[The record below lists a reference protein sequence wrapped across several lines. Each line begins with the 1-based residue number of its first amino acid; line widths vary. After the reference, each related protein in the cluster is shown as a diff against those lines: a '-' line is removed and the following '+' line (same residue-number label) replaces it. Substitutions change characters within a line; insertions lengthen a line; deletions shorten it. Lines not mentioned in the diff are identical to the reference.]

1 MMTLLHRLTLVAL
14 LVPLAACAGDDAA
27 PMTAPTGDGTRG
39 VTFGGAADI
48 GQYRATVERGEVPD
62 ESMLDPVGFF
72 AEHAID
78 LPPVDCDA
86 DVCVQSGLAVAP
98 RFDGAN
104 WTMGYVALRTGV
116 DPSTLEREPTHVVVA
131 IDRTGTGGD
140 QLPELF
146 ETLGTDD
153 RVSVLAFD
161 GSLDRLVE
169 EATPESV
176 GDLELRQT
184 SPNRDLFGAMAE
196 AVAIARA
203 DESRARRIVLL
214 TRGRAT
220 TGITEPEPLH
230 ELLAEAAREG
240 IPTTVVTDADTSSY
254 PKELAQAGGGT
265 FYFASDRAD
274 MADVLAVLG
283 ATSLHPLAT
292 DLELEV
298 RPMDG
303 YSLGRIFGA
312 PAGTVVDAS
321 GAIIEAPALFVG
333 ARADAIDVET
343 GRRGGGGGFFVEL
356 FADPESPIEPG
367 HQALSVVASYTDA
380 SGAPQTVETGSWNVL
395 APGQNPAD
403 MWPSFSNNQITK
415 PFMMVNMYLGLRFQ
429 TELYGAGD
437 CARAR
442 GVLPMMEVS
451 VEGWQRLYEDPDIR
465 ADWELMQRVGE
476 NIDRGCAESEI
487 IEPASYVHASCMFI

>member
-1 MMTLLHRLTLVAL
+1 MTLLHRLTLIAL
-14 LVPLAACAGDDAA
+14 LAPLVACGSETA
-27 PMTAPTGDGTRG
+27 MTTPTGDGTRG

-48 GQYRATVERGEVPD
+48 GQYRATALRGEVPD

-78 LPPVDCDA
+78 LPPVDCGA

-98 RFDGAN
+98 RFDGGN
-104 WTMGYVALRTGV
+104 WTMGYVALRTSV
-116 DPSTLEREPTHVVVA
+116 DPSTLEREPTHLVVA
-131 IDRTGTGGD
+131 IDRTATGAD
-140 QLPELF
+140 QLPKLL
-146 ETLGTDD
+146 ETLEPTD
-153 RVSVLAFD
+153 RVSVIAFD
-161 GSLDRLVE
+161 STVDRVVE
-169 EATPESV
+169 HVAPETV
-176 GDLELRQT
+176 GALELRAT
-184 SPNRDLFGAMAE
+184 SSGRDLFAAMAD
-196 AVAIARA
+196 AVALAREDEARA
-203 DESRARRIVLL
+203 SRVVLL
-214 TRGRAT
+214 THGRAT

-230 ELLAEAAREG
+230 DLLAEAAREG
-240 IPTTVVTDADTSSY
+240 IPTTVVTDADTSPY

-265 FYFASDRAD
+265 FYFAGDGED
-274 MADVLAVLG
+274 MGNVLTVLG
-283 ATSLHPLAT
+283 STSLHPLAT
-292 DLELEV
+292 DLQLEV
-298 RPMDG
+298 RPMAG

-312 PAGTVVDAS
+312 PAGTAVDAS
-321 GAIIEAPALFVG
+321 GAVIEAPALFVG
-333 ARADAIDVET
+333 ARASEIDVET

-356 FADPESPIEPG
+356 FADERTDIEPG

-380 SGAPQTVETGSWNVL
+380 SGEAQTVDTGSWNVL

-403 MWPSFSNNQITK
+403 MWPTFSNRQITK

-451 VEGWQRLYEDPDIR
+451 VEGWQRLYEDPDIA

-476 NIDRGCAESEI
+476 NIERGCAESEV
-487 IEPASYVHASCMFI
+487 IEPTSYVHASCMFI

>member
-1 MMTLLHRLTLVAL
+1 MTLLHRLTLVAL
-14 LVPLAACAGDDAA
+14 LAPLAACAGDDAA
-27 PMTAPTGDGTRG
+27 TATTAPTGDGTRG

-48 GQYRATVERGEVPD
+48 GQYRATALRGEVPD

-78 LPPVDCDA
+78 LPPVDCGA

-98 RFDGAN
+98 RFDGGN

-131 IDRTGTGGD
+131 VDRTVTHTD
-140 QLPELF
+140 QLPKLF
-146 ETLGTDD
+146 ETLEPED
-153 RVSVLAFD
+153 RVSVVAFD
-161 GSLDRLVE
+161 ATVERLVE
-169 EATPESV
+169 HAAPETV
-176 GDLELRQT
+176 GALELRAR
-184 SPNRDLFGAMAE
+184 SGARDLFGAVAE
-196 AVAIARA
+196 AIRLARE
-203 DESRARRIVLL
+203 DDSRGARVVLL
-214 TRGRAT
+214 TGGRAT
-220 TGITEPEPLH
+220 TGITEPAPLH
-230 ELLAEAAREG
+230 ELLAAAAREG
-240 IPTTVVTDADTSSY
+240 TPTTVVTDADTSVYS
-254 PKELAQAGGGT
+254 KELAQAGGGT
-265 FYFASDRAD
+265 FFFAADRDD
-274 MADVLAVLG
+274 MSDVLTVLG

-292 DLELEV
+292 DLHLEV
-298 RPMDG
+298 RPMEG

-312 PAGTVVDAS
+312 PAGTGIDAS
-321 GAIIEAPALFVG
+321 GAVIEAPALFVG

-356 FADPESPIEPG
+356 FADPDAAIAPG

-380 SGAPQTVETGSWNVL
+380 RGDAQSVDTGSWNVL
-395 APGQNPAD
+395 APGQNPD
-403 MWPSFSNNQITK
+403 SMWPSFSNRQITK

-451 VEGWQRLYEDPDIR
+451 VEGWQRLYEDPDIA
-465 ADWELMQRVGE
+465 ADWELMQRVDE
-476 NIDRGCAESEI
+476 NIQRACAESEVV
-487 IEPASYVHASCMFI
+487 EPSSYVHASCMVI